1 MSHHSVRIL
10 VLTWMDV
17 ARPAKVSR
25 LRQAHGRHLND
36 SRLELYLVA
45 DELHHCPSSEDL
57 PHRPGELIIL
67 SVDNRLHSD
76 TTRDSCRG

>member
-10 VLTWMDV
+10 ALAWMDV

-25 LRQAHGRHLND
+25 LRQAHGRHLNE

-45 DELHHCPSSEDL
+45 D
-57 PHRPGELIIL
+57 
-67 SVDNRLHSD
+67 
-76 TTRDSCRG
+76 